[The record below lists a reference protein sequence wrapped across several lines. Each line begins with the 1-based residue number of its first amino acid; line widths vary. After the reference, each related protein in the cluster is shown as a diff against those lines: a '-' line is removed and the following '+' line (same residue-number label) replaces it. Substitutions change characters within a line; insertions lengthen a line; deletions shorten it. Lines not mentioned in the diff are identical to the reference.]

1 MAGKRHN
8 KRTVKKEKPYY
19 MYVVECRDRSWYCG
33 ISTDPDRRIK
43 EHNETKKGAKYT
55 RSRRPCKLLFTQ
67 VCESRSDALKKE
79 AAFKKLTR
87 DKKLEYMCDAI
98 EKEML
103 AQIAKMEEMQAG
115 NTPV

>member
-1 MAGKRHN
+1 
-8 KRTVKKEKPYY
+8 
-19 MYVVECRDRSWYCG
+19 
-33 ISTDPDRRIK
+33 
-43 EHNETKKGAKYT
+43 
-55 RSRRPCKLLFTQ
+55 LFTQ

-79 AAFKKLTR
+79 SAFKKLTR